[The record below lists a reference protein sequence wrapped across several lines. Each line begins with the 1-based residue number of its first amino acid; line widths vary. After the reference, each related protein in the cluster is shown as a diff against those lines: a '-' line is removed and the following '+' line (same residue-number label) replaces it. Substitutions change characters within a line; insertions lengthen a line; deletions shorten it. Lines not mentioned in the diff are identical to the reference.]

1 MQGEHPLGEMSDRR
15 QLTPSRAG
23 VTTNP
28 TKRATDV
35 SQQLHEWDRGMRGE
49 HLLGEMSDRCQLTPS
64 RARVTTN
71 PMKRVTDTINDGV
84 VKALNALVPPLRVF
98 SVFMARTKQTAGK
111 TTCGAAPR
119 VEFFHPTHTAFSKA
133 ASRAMESTSSLSS
146 LTTAPSSRAP
156 SPDSTGE
163 TALEQWDTNRY
174 CYLCHDGG
182 KFLFACNTCPR
193 VVCQRCLGLREDLMK
208 KVCAVDT
215 NFHCPGCH
223 ELRDGASKRNLTPYF
238 AFTRNVHGKTIHV
251 LDQPVIMSSVCE
263 RASKSQQKKL
273 NRWRVKAKKLG
284 AKLGASDFKRK
295 IIFVTVHSEVTRG
308 DLFSGKDEKGGDVA
322 MRVEEFMSCLF
333 SPPLE
338 EVVYASTL
346 FMLTCGPLVSFQE
359 SFTSMQQSIRQEL
372 SSSLVSLQPEYT
384 IAFTALN
391 FINAVLKPFLVSYG
405 VQVLIEGHALG
416 DVLQD
421 LLNVSLGLRMH
432 SDVILFHVAGLISSK
447 APFLLRRASLATTP
461 LVTGYRYSWY
471 HSHRRPWGNSLPIGC
486 KKCAAIRPW
495 GRSKLDPQPDQ
506 PKARVTK
513 CQSKGCDFEVR
524 TQPLPHEYQVLRG
537 DETSGWLKY
546 VICAAEPL

>member
-1 MQGEHPLGEMSDRR
+1 MSANTFTSESDH
-15 QLTPSRAG
+15 QPNET
-23 VTTNP
+23 
-28 TKRATDV
+28 
-35 SQQLHEWDRGMRGE
+35 
-49 HLLGEMSDRCQLTPS
+49 SDRCQLTTSWVGPTS
-64 RARVTTN
+64 E
-71 PMKRVTDTINDGV
+71 TINDGV
-84 VKALNALVPPLRVF
+84 VKALNVLVPPLCVF

-119 VEFFHPTHTAFSKA
+119 TEFFHPTHTAFSKA

-146 LTTAPSSRAP
+146 LMTAPSSRAP

-163 TALEQWDTNRY
+163 TALEQWDTNRWQIPI
-174 CYLCHDGG
+174 CLQYLS
-182 KFLFACNTCPR
+182 ACR
-193 VVCQRCLGLREDLMK
+193 LREDLMK

-223 ELRDGASKRNLTPYF
+223 ELRDGALKCNLTPYF

-263 RASKSQQKKL
+263 RASKSQVCAESTLILHFLCTGMQTQGSLPLLLKTTLDEYHTKASLEYTEVTFDFGTQKKL
-273 NRWRVKAKKLG
+273 NQWRAKAKKLG

-391 FINAVLKPFLVSYG
+391 FINAVLKPFLVSYS

>member
-1 MQGEHPLGEMSDRR
+1 MSANTFTSESDP
-15 QLTPSRAG
+15 QPNET
-23 VTTNP
+23 
-28 TKRATDV
+28 
-35 SQQLHEWDRGMRGE
+35 
-49 HLLGEMSDRCQLTPS
+49 SDRCQLTTSWVGPTS
-64 RARVTTN
+64 ADYQQRSCERFERAGATATCFCR
-71 PMKRVTDTINDGV
+71 RGS
-84 VKALNALVPPLRVF
+84 LNS
-98 SVFMARTKQTAGK
+98 SVFMAQTKQTAEK

-119 VEFFHPTHTAFSKA
+119 MELFHPTHTAFSKA

-238 AFTRNVHGKTIHV
+238 AFTRNVHRKTIHV

-263 RASKSQQKKL
+263 RASKSQTQGSLPLLLKTTLDEYHTKASLEYTEVTFDFGTQKKL
-273 NRWRVKAKKLG
+273 NRWRAKAKKLG
-284 AKLGASDFKRK
+284 EKLGTSDFKRK
-295 IIFVTVHSEVTRG
+295 IIFVTVHSEVTHG

-359 SFTSMQQSIRQEL
+359 SFMSMQQSIRQEL

-432 SDVILFHVAGLISSK
+432 SDVILFHVAGLISPK

-471 HSHRRPWGNSLPIGC
+471 HSHRHP
-486 KKCAAIRPW
+486 AIRPW

-513 CQSKGCDFEVR
+513 CQSKGCDFEVC

>member
-1 MQGEHPLGEMSDRR
+1 
-15 QLTPSRAG
+15 
-23 VTTNP
+23 
-28 TKRATDV
+28 
-35 SQQLHEWDRGMRGE
+35 
-49 HLLGEMSDRCQLTPS
+49 
-64 RARVTTN
+64 
-71 PMKRVTDTINDGV
+71 
-84 VKALNALVPPLRVF
+84 
-98 SVFMARTKQTAGK
+98 
-111 TTCGAAPR
+111 
-119 VEFFHPTHTAFSKA
+119 
-133 ASRAMESTSSLSS
+133 
-146 LTTAPSSRAP
+146 
-156 SPDSTGE
+156 
-163 TALEQWDTNRY
+163 
-174 CYLCHDGG
+174 
-182 KFLFACNTCPR
+182 
-193 VVCQRCLGLREDLMK
+193 
-208 KVCAVDT
+208 
-215 NFHCPGCH
+215 
-223 ELRDGASKRNLTPYF
+223 
-238 AFTRNVHGKTIHV
+238 
-251 LDQPVIMSSVCE
+251 MSSICE
-263 RASKSQQKKL
+263 RASKSQVCAESTLILHFLCTGMQTQGSLPLLLKTTLDEYHTKASLEYTEVTFDFGMQKKL
-273 NRWRVKAKKLG
+273 NQWRAKAKKLG

-295 IIFVTVHSEVTRG
+295 IIFVTVHSEVTRS

-338 EVVYASTL
+338 EVVYTSML

-359 SFTSMQQSIRQEL
+359 SFTSMQQSIRH
-372 SSSLVSLQPEYT
+372 LQPEYT

-421 LLNVSLGLRMH
+421 LLNVSFGLRMH

-447 APFLLRRASLATTP
+447 APFLLRCASLATTP

-471 HSHRRPWGNSLPIGC
+471 HSHQRPWGNSLPIGC
-486 KKCAAIRPW
+486 KKCAAICPW

>member
-1 MQGEHPLGEMSDRR
+1 MSANTFTSESDH
-15 QLTPSRAG
+15 QPNET
-23 VTTNP
+23 
-28 TKRATDV
+28 
-35 SQQLHEWDRGMRGE
+35 
-49 HLLGEMSDRCQLTPS
+49 SDRCQLTTSWVGPTS
-64 RARVTTN
+64 E
-71 PMKRVTDTINDGV
+71 TINDGV

-163 TALEQWDTNRY
+163 TALEQWDTNRVVSTDTGSIATFVMTVANS
-174 CYLCHDGG
+174 YLP
-182 KFLFACNTCPR
+182 AIPVQR

-238 AFTRNVHGKTIHV
+238 TQGSLPLLLKTT
-251 LDQPVIMSSVCE
+251 LDE
-263 RASKSQQKKL
+263 YHTKASLEYTEVTFDFGTQKKL
-273 NRWRVKAKKLG
+273 NRWRAKAKKLG

-359 SFTSMQQSIRQEL
+359 SFTSMQQSIRHQSTPSHL
-372 SSSLVSLQPEYT
+372 P
-384 IAFTALN
+384 ALN